1 MGNKTG
7 VRHYFAE
14 GMTTRGY
21 ISLLPNMM
29 PNWQRAYVLLGGPGT
44 GKSTLIKVIGLELL
58 DRGYD
63 IDFLRSARDPDS
75 MAGFI
80 MPCMGLAMLDATEVS
95 PLRWR
100 APGVVE
106 KFIDFSMF
114 SDERKLEKQHS
125 KILKIENRLQGLQ
138 MTLEEELAAEL
149 GSLIGKREHK
159 PRIEKED
166 IAWILGNSSR
176 LKVKKENTG
185 PWHLAENALKLLQ
198 KSVIMP
204 YFLHGLTSEGW
215 LNLAPHFLADFD
227 QIRLE
232 GEETLDALDWV
243 LREAQQLGQM
253 IEIVLHPLNPDEV
266 IGIVFPERHLA
277 IWQGN
282 PESLGDQGLERPFSP
297 KLIEALASWQTHRSQ
312 LKGIYMDTVNFEQLD
327 SYRETVL
334 NQILCDLKTMGC
346 IGSRPLTE

>member
-1 MGNKTG
+1 MSIKTG

-29 PNWQRAYVLLGGPGT
+29 PSWRRAFVLLGGPGT
-44 GKSTLIKVIGLELL
+44 GKSTMIKVIGLELL

-80 MPCMGLAMLDATEVS
+80 IPHKGLTMLDAMEIS

-106 KFIDFSMF
+106 KFMDFSMF
-114 SDERKLEKQHS
+114 CDERKLENQRS
-125 KILKIENRLQGLQ
+125 VITEIEDRLQELQ
-138 MTLEEELAAEL
+138 MSLEEELTAEL
-149 GSLIGKREHK
+149 GSFIRSRPHQTHF
-159 PRIEKED
+159 EKED
-166 IAWILGNSSR
+166 ISWILDNSAR
-176 LKVKKENTG
+176 LKVKRENTG
-185 PWHLAENALKLLQ
+185 PWPLAENALKLLQ
-198 KSVIMP
+198 KSVVNP
-204 YFLHGLTSEGW
+204 YFLHGLTAEGW

-243 LREAQQLGQM
+243 LHEAQQLGQL

-277 IWQGN
+277 IWQGS
-282 PESLGDQGLERPFSP
+282 PENLEDQGLDRTFSDQL
-297 KLIEALASWQTHRSQ
+297 KEILVSWQTNRSQ
-312 LKGIYMDTVNFEQLD
+312 LKGIYIEAINFDQLD
-327 SYRETVL
+327 TYRETVL
-334 NQILCDLKTMGC
+334 NQILCELQAK
-346 IGSRPLTE
+346 I

>member
-1 MGNKTG
+1 MRNKTG

-29 PNWQRAYVLLGGPGT
+29 PSWQRVYVLLGGPGT

-58 DRGYD
+58 DRGYGV
-63 IDFLRSARDPDS
+63 DFLRSVRDPDS

-80 MPCMGLAMLDATEVS
+80 MPHIGLAMLDAMEVS

-106 KFIDFSMF
+106 KFIDFSIF
-114 SDERKLEKQHS
+114 CDELKLEKQRS
-125 KILKIENRLQGLQ
+125 QIFNIENRLQELQ
-138 MTLEEELAAEL
+138 TTLEEELAAEL
-149 GSLIGKREHK
+149 GSLIGNRVPKCHLET
-159 PRIEKED
+159 ED
-166 IAWILGNSSR
+166 LSWILGNSAR
-176 LKVKKENTG
+176 VKVKKEHTG
-185 PWHLAENALKLLQ
+185 PWPLAENALKLLQ
-198 KSVIMP
+198 KSVIIP
-204 YFLHGLTSEGW
+204 YFLHGLSVEGW
-215 LNLAPHFLADFD
+215 LNLAPHFLTDFD

-232 GEETLDALDWV
+232 GDETLDALDWV

-282 PESLGDQGLERPFSP
+282 PENLKDQGLDRPFSE
-297 KLIEALASWQTHRSQ
+297 KLKETLMSWQTHRSQ
-312 LKGIYMDTVNFEQLD
+312 LKGIYMDAINFDQLD
-327 SYRETVL
+327 DYRETVL
-334 NQILCDLKTMGC
+334 NQILRDLQTKV
-346 IGSRPLTE
+346 

>member
-29 PNWQRAYVLLGGPGT
+29 PSWQRTYVLLGGPGT

-75 MAGFI
+75 IAGLI
-80 MPCMGLAMLDATEVS
+80 MPRMGLAMLDAMEVS

-106 KFIDFSMF
+106 KFIDFRVF
-114 SDERKLEKQHS
+114 CDERKLEKHRSQ
-125 KILKIENRLQGLQ
+125 ILKMEKQIQELQ
-138 MTLEEELAAEL
+138 MTLEEELATEL
-149 GSLIGKREHK
+149 VSLIGNKARK
-159 PRIEKED
+159 PHMGKED
-166 IAWILGNSSR
+166 ISWILENSAH
-176 LKVKKENTG
+176 LKIKKEHTG
-185 PWHLAENALKLLQ
+185 PWPLAENAIKLLQ
-198 KSVIMP
+198 KSVINP
-204 YFLHGLTSEGW
+204 CFLHGLTAEGW
-215 LNLAPHFLADFD
+215 LNLAPHFLTDFD

-232 GEETLDALDWV
+232 GDETLDALDWV

-282 PESLGDQGLERPFSP
+282 PGNLGDQGLERPFSA
-297 KLIEALASWQTHRSQ
+297 KLIETLASWQTHRSQ
-312 LKGIYMDTVNFEQLD
+312 LKAMYMDAVNFDQLD
-327 SYRETVL
+327 GYRETML
-334 NQILCDLKTMGC
+334 NQILCDLHT
-346 IGSRPLTE
+346 

>member
-1 MGNKTG
+1 MSNKTG

-29 PNWQRAYVLLGGPGT
+29 PSWQRAYVLLGGPGT

-58 DRGYD
+58 DRGYN

-80 MPCMGLAMLDATEVS
+80 IPRMGLAMLDAMEVS

-100 APGVVE
+100 APGVIE
-106 KFIDFSMF
+106 KFIDFRIF
-114 SDERKLEKQHS
+114 CDEHVLEEHRS
-125 KILKIENRLQGLQ
+125 KILKIENRLQELQ
-138 MTLEEELAAEL
+138 TDLEEELTAEL
-149 GSLIGKREHK
+149 GSLIGNRGHK
-159 PRIEKED
+159 PHLEKED
-166 IAWILGNSSR
+166 ISWILGNSAR
-176 LKVKKENTG
+176 LRVKKEHTG
-185 PWHLAENALKLLQ
+185 PWPLAENAIKLLQ
-198 KSVIMP
+198 KSVINP
-204 YFLHGLTSEGW
+204 YFLHGLTAEGW
-215 LNLAPHFLADFD
+215 LNLAPHFLTDFD

-232 GEETLDALDWV
+232 GDETLDALDWV

-282 PESLGDQGLERPFSP
+282 PENLGDQGLERPFS
-297 KLIEALASWQTHRSQ
+297 KKIIETLASWQTHRSQ
-312 LKGIYMDTVNFEQLD
+312 LKAMYMEAVNFEQLD
-327 SYRETVL
+327 GYRETVL
-334 NQILCDLKTMGC
+334 NQILCDLQAK
-346 IGSRPLTE
+346 S

>member
-29 PNWQRAYVLLGGPGT
+29 PSWQRAYILLGGPGT
-44 GKSTLIKVIGLELL
+44 GKSTLIKVIGMELL

-80 MPCMGLAMLDATEVS
+80 MPRMELAMLDAMEVS

-106 KFIDFSMF
+106 KFIDFRIF
-114 SDERKLEKQHS
+114 CDEHILAKQRAQ
-125 KILKIENRLQGLQ
+125 ILKIENRLQGLQ

-149 GSLIGKREHK
+149 GALIGNKAHK
-159 PRIEKED
+159 PRLEKED
-166 IAWILGNSSR
+166 ISWILGNSAR
-176 LKVKKENTG
+176 LKIKKEHTG
-185 PWHLAENALKLLQ
+185 PWPLAENAIKLLQ
-198 KSVIMP
+198 KSVINP
-204 YFLHGLTSEGW
+204 YFLHGLTADGW
-215 LNLAPHFLADFD
+215 LNLAPHFLSDFD

-232 GEETLDALDWV
+232 GDDTLDALDWV

-266 IGIVFPERHLA
+266 IGLVFPERHLA

-282 PESLGDQGLERPFSP
+282 PENLGDQGLERPFSE
-297 KLIEALASWQTHRSQ
+297 KLIETLASWQTHRSQ
-312 LKGIYMDTVNFEQLD
+312 IKAMYMEAVNFEQLD
-327 SYRETVL
+327 SYRETML
-334 NQILCDLKTMGC
+334 NQILGD
-346 IGSRPLTE
+346 IQTEV

>member
-29 PNWQRAYVLLGGPGT
+29 PSWQRAYVLLGGPGT
-44 GKSTLIKVIGLELL
+44 GKSTLIKIIGLELL

-80 MPCMGLAMLDATEVS
+80 MPRMGLAMLDAMEVS

-100 APGVVE
+100 APGVIE
-106 KFIDFSMF
+106 KFIDFRMF
-114 SDERKLEKQHS
+114 CDEHILEKQRAQ
-125 KILKIENRLQGLQ
+125 ILKIENRLQGLQ
-138 MTLEEELAAEL
+138 MTLEEELAAKL
-149 GSLIGKREHK
+149 GSLIENRGRK
-159 PRIEKED
+159 PHIEKED
-166 IAWILGNSSR
+166 ISWILGNSAR
-176 LKVKKENTG
+176 VKIKKEHTG
-185 PWHLAENALKLLQ
+185 PWPLAENAIKLLQ
-198 KSVIMP
+198 KSVINP
-204 YFLHGLTSEGW
+204 YFLHGLTAEGW
-215 LNLAPHFLADFD
+215 LNLAPHFLTDFD

-232 GEETLDALDWV
+232 GDETLDALDWV
-243 LREAQQLGQM
+243 LREAQQLGQL

-282 PESLGDQGLERPFSP
+282 PENLGDQGLERPFDE
-297 KLIEALASWQTHRSQ
+297 KLIETLASWQTHRSQ
-312 LKGIYMDTVNFEQLD
+312 LKAMYMEAMNFEQLD
-327 SYRETVL
+327 GYRETVL
-334 NQILCDLKTMGC
+334 NQILCDLK
-346 IGSRPLTE
+346 

>member
-1 MGNKTG
+1 MRNKTG

-29 PNWQRAYVLLGGPGT
+29 PNWQRVYVLLGGPGT

-63 IDFLRSARDPDS
+63 VDFLRSVRDPNS

-80 MPCMGLAMLDATEVS
+80 MPQMGLAMLDAMEVS
-95 PLRWR
+95 PIRWR

-106 KFIDFSMF
+106 KFIDFSIF
-114 SDERKLEKQHS
+114 CDELKLEKQRS
-125 KILKIENRLQGLQ
+125 QIFKLVNLLQELQ
-138 MTLEEELAAEL
+138 TTLEEELAAEL
-149 GSLIGKREHK
+149 GSLIGNRVSKRQM
-159 PRIEKED
+159 EKED
-166 IAWILGNSSR
+166 LSWILGNSAHV
-176 LKVKKENTG
+176 KVKKEHTG
-185 PWHLAENALKLLQ
+185 PWPLAENALKLLQ
-198 KSVIMP
+198 KSVIVP
-204 YFLHGLTSEGW
+204 YFLHGLTAEGW
-215 LNLAPHFLADFD
+215 LNLAPHFLTDFD

-232 GEETLDALDWV
+232 GHETLDALDWV

-282 PESLGDQGLERPFSP
+282 PENLIDQGLDRPFSE
-297 KLIEALASWQTHRSQ
+297 KLKETLMSWQTHRSQ
-312 LKGIYMDTVNFEQLD
+312 LKGIYMDAINFDQLD
-327 SYRETVL
+327 GYRETVL
-334 NQILCDLKTMGC
+334 NHILCDLQIK
-346 IGSRPLTE
+346 

>member
-1 MGNKTG
+1 MRNKTG

-14 GMTTRGY
+14 GLTTRGY

-29 PNWQRAYVLLGGPGT
+29 PSWQRAYVLLGGPGT

-63 IDFLRSARDPDS
+63 IDFLRSVRDPDS

-80 MPCMGLAMLDATEVS
+80 MPRMGLAMLDALEVS

-106 KFIDFSMF
+106 KFIDFNKICN
-114 SDERKLEKQHS
+114 EIKLEKQRS
-125 KILKIENRLQGLQ
+125 SIIEIESRLQELQ
-138 MTLEEELAAEL
+138 MAIEEDLASELM
-149 GSLIGKREHK
+149 SLIEARTTKQ
-159 PRIEKED
+159 PMEKGN
-166 IAWILGNSSR
+166 IPWILRNSAK
-176 LKVKKENTG
+176 LKVKKEFTG
-185 PWHLAENALKLLQ
+185 PWPLAENALKLLQ
-198 KSVIMP
+198 KSVISP
-204 YFLHGLTSEGW
+204 FFLHGLTTEGW
-215 LNLAPHFLADFD
+215 LNLAPHFLTDFD

-232 GEETLDALDWV
+232 GDETLDALDWV
-243 LREAQQLGQM
+243 LREAQQLGQL

-282 PESLGDQGLERPFSP
+282 PENLKDQGLERPLGATL
-297 KLIEALASWQTHRSQ
+297 KETLESWQTNRTQ
-312 LKGIYMDTVNFEQLD
+312 LKGIYMDAVNFDQVD

-334 NQILCDLKTMGC
+334 NQILCDLHIK
-346 IGSRPLTE
+346 S